1 MSVDSKEFHD
11 KLEQARA
18 DARAIC
24 AEKGEN
30 SPDCAAAWDVVEEMQ
45 AEVSHQHQGPEKTN
59 FDKYVEDN
67 PEAPEARM
75 YED

>member
-24 AEKGEN
+24 ADKGDS
-30 SPDCAAAWDVVEEMQ
+30 SPECAAAWDVVEEMQ
-45 AEVSHQHQGPEKTN
+45 AEVSHQHQAPEKSS
-59 FDKYVEDN
+59 FDKYVEEN
-67 PEAPEARM
+67 PDAPEARI